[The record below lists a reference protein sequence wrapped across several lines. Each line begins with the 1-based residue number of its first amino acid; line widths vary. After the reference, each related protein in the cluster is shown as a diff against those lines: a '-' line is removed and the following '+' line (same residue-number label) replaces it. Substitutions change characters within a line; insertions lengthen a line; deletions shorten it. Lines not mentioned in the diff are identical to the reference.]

1 MGKFKDPPVFSK
13 RKGFARWKTEIN
25 AWKDVVEATN
35 TIAAVAIGQVVALS
49 LPESPEEGDLKG
61 KVMDAL
67 GDTLKGAG
75 GFKLLIDWME
85 AHLGTDSTTDTID
98 KIRLFMKF
106 SRSEGQSVKE
116 FITGFDAKYNAAIK
130 SGLDKLPQCY
140 LMWLVVEN
148 AEVSDMNHKLVM
160 ANIDLEDKETLYTQ
174 AKASL
179 LKFTAGP
186 CSRDRLGEEKD
197 GVRVKNE
204 TYFTKFP
211 GNWGQQRQPYRP
223 QFPIGQQG
231 PRPSFGRGRGGQ
243 GGASGGFTPRTQI
256 RMPRNPLSK
265 SGKQTVCDT
274 CGSWTHFKRD
284 CPYNPNATMYGQTQD
299 EDDNIPDGVYAV
311 DGEYEFVSEEPS
323 SQPDKVDET
332 PPQVGASGSDYVSS
346 LVATLKDISCTDTV
360 DTFYTSFH
368 VLNAQI
374 ERPRHPG
381 EAVLDTGC
389 IESVGGHEWANGFI
403 GSLHPNTREKII
415 VEPSKR
421 RFKFGGG
428 ESRESL
434 GTFHIPCSLS
444 GHNILLKVDV
454 VQQHDLPCLL
464 SKRSMKRAGVNIDVV
479 NDMVTMFGQQIKLGE
494 NEQGHYVIN
503 FDDFLYNGG
512 DCAVLYSIHK
522 DGPQPQLMADL
533 KRIHFGL
540 GHPSHTA
547 FERMLK
553 ATGDFNKT
561 VDIELNKLY
570 QACDT
575 CLKFRKSKPIPKVA
589 PPLSSSVNDTVTL
602 DLKICGR
609 TGKVILYMID
619 DFSRYV
625 VAELLPNK
633 EGETIVKSFIDKWI
647 MGTPYGPPKQIISD
661 NGLEFI
667 NAKFRSMCEAF
678 GIKHI
683 TTGAWS
689 AHQNG
694 LNERNHFTCDQIM
707 NKIMDSNPKTQL
719 KEALKQAVYTK
730 NMMLN
735 VHGFSPA
742 QILTGKQPR
751 MPGAT
756 ADNAPPADESEVDSR
771 AVEKSIN
778 LIQEARQAW
787 AKTDNSNR
795 LKRAMRVQPSNL
807 EKYETG
813 ENVHYKFGKDARWH
827 GPGKVIGQEN
837 KIIYI
842 KHGGHIISTSQS
854 RVYRPGPGHEQMV
867 EDRQPQP
874 DSQSGPV
881 PGVPT
886 GRVRRD
892 SEVSTD
898 SSLFSD
904 ADPASEAEEENRNN
918 GDGGETPGR
927 EGVENQVIQAGSPE
941 STARP
946 DIERFQFRGD
956 QLPAE
961 AESELPRDAEAESEL
976 TRDAESD
983 SDSEMER
990 QKKVEKRKR
999 DREREEKRKEKKR
1012 KEEKEQRSEQIRKE
1026 IYPKKGN
1033 WILYKEKDKNVWF
1046 RAQVKGKGMKAS
1058 SKLPYYNITPE
1069 FENDKGVN
1077 LDDFDWCYDSPE
1089 KVKGKVIFDGA
1100 SNSGQSPNSS
1110 SDKRRGKGSK
1120 PTESSSPR
1128 LRPRRQEDVNTFLT
1142 YYTYQDQIGRAKK
1155 AEIEDTTYVVFIPKE
1170 DWKKPFVKEA
1180 KEKELNNF
1188 QEYGA
1193 YEVVKDVGQRRMSSG
1208 WIITQ
1213 KVYGNVIGAKAR
1225 LVVHGNQEHGHLV
1238 SDSPTVSK
1246 QSLRLQFSLA
1256 AQFGWEI
1263 VMADVTSAFLQSDI
1277 LDREIYVQ
1285 PPEGCAPP
1293 GTLWLLRKPM
1303 YGLEDAS
1310 LKWYKTLEDRLIGL
1324 GCTKM
1329 TLDPAMFVWKDKTG
1343 KLGGIIA
1350 WHVDDMVACGSDEF
1364 YEKVLLKLMKMFT
1377 FGSTSEG
1384 KYRCLGW
1391 NVEHTDDEILVSQ
1404 SDYIETKLEFLNINT
1419 KKNLGITKLG
1429 SEDATKARGM
1439 IGKLRWLADQSRPDI
1454 AYNLL
1459 ELSIQSHSPTYDT
1472 VKLINKTV
1480 AQVMNRDYQIKF
1492 NKLRS
1497 RQWYISVFSDA
1508 SLKGLPDKTS
1518 SAMGYVILLSEG
1530 FKAGERRACNIL
1542 SWKSCKTKRI
1552 TASTYDAETL
1562 SLSTALEEAVFI
1574 KELMTR
1580 MLGTGQEEILI
1591 EAWCDCN
1598 DSVSAIIA
1606 NKPLTNQNNR
1616 LAALEIA
1623 RIKEMRE
1630 LKMIDSINWCPSV
1643 HQLADVLT
1651 KRGASN
1657 EAIIHTAEQGKFF
1670 Y

>member
-13 RKGFARWKTEIN
+13 KKGYARWKTEIH

-35 TIAAVAIGQVVALS
+35 TITVAAIGQVVALS
-49 LPESPEEGDLKG
+49 LPDCPEEGDLRG

-75 GFKLLIDWME
+75 GFKLLVDWME

-106 SRSEGQSVKE
+106 SRSEGQSVKD
-116 FITGFDAKYNAAIK
+116 FVTGFDAKYNAAIK

-148 AEVSDMNHKLVM
+148 AEVSDMNHKLIM
-160 ANIDLEDKETLYTQ
+160 ANIDLEEKATLYTQ

-197 GVRVKNE
+197 GVRMKND
-204 TYFTKFP
+204 TFFTKFP
-211 GNWGQQRQPYRP
+211 GNWGQRQPYRP
-223 QFPIGQQG
+223 QFPMGQQG
-231 PRPSFGRGRGGQ
+231 PRPSYGQGQGGAP
-243 GGASGGFTPRTQI
+243 GGASGGFAPRTQI

-265 SGKQTVCDT
+265 SGKQTVCDV
-274 CGSWTHFKRD
+274 CGSWSHFKRS
-284 CPYNPNATMYGQTQD
+284 CPFNPKATMYGQTQD
-299 EDDNIPDGVYAV
+299 EEDNIPDGVYAM
-311 DGEYEFVSEEPS
+311 DGEFEFFSEEAS
-323 SQPDKVDET
+323 SQPAKAEDT
-332 PPQVGASGSDYVSS
+332 PPHDGDSGSDYVSS
-346 LVATLKDISCTDTV
+346 LVATLKGISCTDTV

-368 VLNAQI
+368 VLNSQI
-374 ERPRHPG
+374 ERVKHPG

-403 GSLHPNTREKII
+403 GSLHPNTREKIV

-553 ATGDFNKT
+553 ATGDFNKS

-589 PPLSSSVNDTVTL
+589 PPLSSAVNDTVTI

-633 EGETIVKSFIDKWI
+633 EGETIVKSFINKWI

-667 NAKFRSMCEAF
+667 NAKMRSMCEAF

-707 NKIMDSNPKTQL
+707 NKIMDSNPSIKRE
-719 KEALKQAVYTK
+719 EALRQAVYTK

-756 ADNAPPADESEVDSR
+756 ADNAPPADESVVDSR

-778 LIQEARQAW
+778 LIQDARQAW

-854 RVYRPGPGHEQMV
+854 RVYRPGPRQEQMV
-867 EDRQPQP
+867 EAGQPQP
-874 DSQSGPV
+874 ARLSGPL
-881 PGVPT
+881 PDVPT
-886 GRVRRD
+886 GRARRD
-892 SEVSTD
+892 SEVSSD

-904 ADPASEAEEENRNN
+904 ADPASEAEEEESRDN
-918 GDGGETPGR
+918 GDGGELSGS
-927 EGVENQVIQAGSPE
+927 EGVENQVTQAGSPE

-946 DIERFQFRGD
+946 DIEQFQFRD
-956 QLPAE
+956 NQLPE
-961 AESELPRDAEAESEL
+961 EEN
-976 TRDAESD
+976 SD
-983 SDSEMER
+983 SETEMER
-990 QKKVEKRKR
+990 QRKVEKRKK
-999 DREREEKRKEKKR
+999 DRE
-1012 KEEKEQRSEQIRKE
+1012 
-1026 IYPKKGN
+1026 
-1033 WILYKEKDKNVWF
+1033 
-1046 RAQVKGKGMKAS
+1046 
-1058 SKLPYYNITPE
+1058 E
-1069 FENDKGVN
+1069 FVFN
-1077 LDDFDWCYDSPE
+1077 LSPCDVFYD
-1089 KVKGKVIFDGA
+1089 
-1100 SNSGQSPNSS
+1100 
-1110 SDKRRGKGSK
+1110 
-1120 PTESSSPR
+1120 
-1128 LRPRRQEDVNTFLT
+1128 
-1142 YYTYQDQIGRAKK
+1142 
-1155 AEIEDTTYVVFIPKE
+1155 
-1170 DWKKPFVKEA
+1170 
-1180 KEKELNNF
+1180 
-1188 QEYGA
+1188 
-1193 YEVVKDVGQRRMSSG
+1193 M
-1208 WIITQ
+1208 
-1213 KVYGNVIGAKAR
+1213 
-1225 LVVHGNQEHGHLV
+1225 
-1238 SDSPTVSK
+1238 
-1246 QSLRLQFSLA
+1246 
-1256 AQFGWEI
+1256 
-1263 VMADVTSAFLQSDI
+1263 
-1277 LDREIYVQ
+1277 
-1285 PPEGCAPP
+1285 
-1293 GTLWLLRKPM
+1293 
-1303 YGLEDAS
+1303 
-1310 LKWYKTLEDRLIGL
+1310 
-1324 GCTKM
+1324 
-1329 TLDPAMFVWKDKTG
+1329 
-1343 KLGGIIA
+1343 
-1350 WHVDDMVACGSDEF
+1350 
-1364 YEKVLLKLMKMFT
+1364 
-1377 FGSTSEG
+1377 
-1384 KYRCLGW
+1384 
-1391 NVEHTDDEILVSQ
+1391 
-1404 SDYIETKLEFLNINT
+1404 
-1419 KKNLGITKLG
+1419 
-1429 SEDATKARGM
+1429 
-1439 IGKLRWLADQSRPDI
+1439 
-1454 AYNLL
+1454 
-1459 ELSIQSHSPTYDT
+1459 
-1472 VKLINKTV
+1472 
-1480 AQVMNRDYQIKF
+1480 
-1492 NKLRS
+1492 LRS
-1497 RQWYISVFSDA
+1497 RVKVGPWRVQ
-1508 SLKGLPDKTS
+1508 
-1518 SAMGYVILLSEG
+1518 
-1530 FKAGERRACNIL
+1530 
-1542 SWKSCKTKRI
+1542 
-1552 TASTYDAETL
+1552 
-1562 SLSTALEEAVFI
+1562 
-1574 KELMTR
+1574 
-1580 MLGTGQEEILI
+1580 
-1591 EAWCDCN
+1591 
-1598 DSVSAIIA
+1598 DS
-1606 NKPLTNQNNR
+1606 
-1616 LAALEIA
+1616 
-1623 RIKEMRE
+1623 
-1630 LKMIDSINWCPSV
+1630 
-1643 HQLADVLT
+1643 
-1651 KRGASN
+1651 
-1657 EAIIHTAEQGKFF
+1657 
-1670 Y
+1670 